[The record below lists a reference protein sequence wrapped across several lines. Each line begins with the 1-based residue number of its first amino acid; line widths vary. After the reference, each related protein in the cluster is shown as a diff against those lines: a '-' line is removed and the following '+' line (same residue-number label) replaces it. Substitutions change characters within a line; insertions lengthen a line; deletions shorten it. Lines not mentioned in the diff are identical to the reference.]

1 MHFRAGTVGR
11 LLPGIAWRL
20 DAVEGIDEG
29 GRLVVAGPNVMKGY
43 LSTATQGA
51 IDAPPGGW
59 YDTGDSVAVDAE
71 GYVTILGRAK
81 RFAKIAGEMVSLGA
95 VEGLAASLWPEQ
107 RHAAVALPDQRKG
120 EQVVLLTDNK
130 DAAVA
135 ALLAQARAQGIAEG
149 MVPRVVLTV
158 PAVAALATGN
168 PDSAARRAPA
178 EDEP

>member
-11 LLPGIAWRL
+11 LLPGIPWRL

-43 LSTATQGA
+43 LSTKTPGA

-59 YDTGDSVAVDAE
+59 YDTGDIVAIDAE
-71 GYVTILGRAK
+71 GSVPILGPAK

-95 VEGLAASLWPEQ
+95 VEGLAASLWPEH
-107 RHAAVALPDQRKG
+107 RHAAVALPHQRKRG
-120 EQVVLLTDNK
+120 QVVLLTDNP

-135 ALLAQARAQGIAEG
+135 AILPQARAQGLADVL
-149 MVPRVVLTV
+149 VPRVVLTV

>member
-1 MHFRAGTVGR
+1 
-11 LLPGIAWRL
+11 
-20 DAVEGIDEG
+20 
-29 GRLVVAGPNVMKGY
+29 MKGY
-43 LSTATQGA
+43 LSTKTPGA

-59 YDTGDSVAVDAE
+59 YDTGDIVAIDAE

-95 VEGLAASLWPEQ
+95 VEGLAASLWPEH

-120 EQVVLLTDNK
+120 EQVVLLTDNQ

-135 ALLAQARAQGIAEG
+135 AILAQARAQGIAEV

-158 PAVAALATGN
+158 PAVPALATGK
-168 PDSAARRAPA
+168 PDYTAVRALAEEKLGARQGASGAAP
-178 EDEP
+178 